1 MRNKKRFVKSFLT
14 KTMLWAAFATLNY
27 NPAIAAEYTINNF
40 NDLSSALNGE
50 NFGDIL
56 NPSRLQTG
64 DSVIL
69 GGSITADSLID
80 VAVNNVT
87 INGGGGSS
95 YIYSA
100 TTNSIDGLITGVG
113 TNIENINMQGFNN
126 AIVVNTGNT
135 LNFSNSLL
143 AGNNTGI
150 LNDGTTNISN
160 ASITDGITNNGE
172 LNFSGNNNITDLNGE
187 GQFLIQEI

>member
-27 NPAIAAEYTINNF
+27 NPAIADEYTINNS
-40 NDLSSALNGE
+40 NDLSSALKGE

-56 NPSRLQTG
+56 NPSQLQTS

-69 GGSITADSLID
+69 GGSINADSSIEVAID
-80 VAVNNVT
+80 NVT
-87 INGGGGSS
+87 INGGGDNS

-113 TNIENINMQGFNN
+113 TNIKNINMQGFNN
-126 AIVVNTGNT
+126 AIVVD
-135 LNFSNSLL
+135 S
-143 AGNNTGI
+143 
-150 LNDGTTNISN
+150 
-160 ASITDGITNNGE
+160 
-172 LNFSGNNNITDLNGE
+172 
-187 GQFLIQEI
+187 EIP